1 KLLPGVSQDALRTY
15 GATIEEA
22 RADLFGLYYAAD
34 DKMVEL
40 GLLPNKEAYKA
51 EYYKYMMNGL
61 MTQLT
66 RIELGNNIEESHMRN
81 RQLIAGWVYEKGSE
95 DKVIEIRERDG
106 KSFVVINDYEKM
118 RELIG
123 NLLAEVQRI
132 KSEGD
137 YETAKKLVEKY
148 GVKVNEKI
156 HKEVKERYAKL
167 NLAPYKGFVNP
178 IYTPVFEGEKLVDV
192 IVSYNENFV
201 EQMLRYGKEHSHLQV
216 FN

>member
-1 KLLPGVSQDALRTY
+1 
-15 GATIEEA
+15 
-22 RADLFGLYYAAD
+22 
-34 DKMVEL
+34 
-40 GLLPNKEAYKA
+40 
-51 EYYKYMMNGL
+51 